1 MFLKVHVLEDE
12 DLEALIEDGS
22 CTSLEDLDVN
32 ETDFNWDYHQI
43 VLVDDD
49 KKERI
54 IWQDNMH
61 SNVEDNIESF
71 IDGFKYAGNEAEV
84 DEIAMMYDDVLNN
97 YGGVTYRQNKC
108 FITNPQL
115 FQVISVD
122 YYQRRRKYLKSN
134 LQLSIWVSNPIVDFR
149 QEHTEMYD
157 RI

>member
-97 YGGVTYRQNKC
+97 YGGVTYR
-108 FITNPQL
+108 
-115 FQVISVD
+115 
-122 YYQRRRKYLKSN
+122 
-134 LQLSIWVSNPIVDFR
+134 
-149 QEHTEMYD
+149 
-157 RI
+157 